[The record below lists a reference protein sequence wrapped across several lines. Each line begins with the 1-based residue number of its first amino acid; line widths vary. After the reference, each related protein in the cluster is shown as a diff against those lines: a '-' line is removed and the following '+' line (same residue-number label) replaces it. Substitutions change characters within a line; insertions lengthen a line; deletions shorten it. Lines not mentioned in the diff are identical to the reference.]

1 MGWLA
6 TFFGGIYYVSSGPK
20 APAAAATAPPINAG
34 SSDEADFIKC
44 DISLYVPR
52 KDTILLTTRQEVHG
66 AGREEELN
74 AALLGGT
81 LYDAMYI

>member
-20 APAAAATAPPINAG
+20 APAASTAAPPINAG

-44 DISLYVPR
+44 DISPR
-52 KDTILLTTRQEVHG
+52 RTRGMEVFANNHYRKFMEQ
-66 AGREEELN
+66 AEKK
-74 AALLGGT
+74 
-81 LYDAMYI
+81 